1 MTKCGYACSDHA
13 SASKAG
19 YPSAFVI
26 ESDFKYSDN
35 KIHTS
40 QDKLEFL
47 DFGMKSQA
55 FSSRVAM
62 FTDHISIDHMLQHA
76 RMTLALAYEL
86 AFAKL
91 D

>member
-1 MTKCGYACSDHA
+1 MRYVTLETENLTKHSLGHLGYACSDHA

-40 QDKLEFL
+40 QDKLEYLNF
-47 DFGMKSQA
+47 K
-55 FSSRVAM
+55 
-62 FTDHISIDHMLQHA
+62 HMLQHA
-76 RMTLALAYEL
+76 RMTLALVYEL
-86 AFAKL
+86 AFAKF